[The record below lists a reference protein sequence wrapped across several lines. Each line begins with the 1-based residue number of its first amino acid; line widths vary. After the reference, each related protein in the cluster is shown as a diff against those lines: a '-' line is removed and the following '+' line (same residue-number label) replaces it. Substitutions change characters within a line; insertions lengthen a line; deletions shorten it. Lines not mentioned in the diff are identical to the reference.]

1 MDCIFSEPL
10 NYVGSP
16 PAEGDP
22 FAFSK
27 MVCTDDRFTLQTNST
42 TGSEFYINKTLSYGD
57 ILVLIFLILFFCA
70 GVLKLFW
77 NFHFKDYPSK
87 L

>member
-1 MDCIFSEPL
+1 MDCTFADPL
-10 NYVGSP
+10 NYTGSP

-22 FAFSK
+22 FAFST
-27 MVCTDDRFTLQTNST
+27 MTCTDDRFSQ
-42 TGSEFYINKTLSYGD
+42 YINTNNGGSFYLAKSLSYGD
-57 ILVLIFLILFFCA
+57 ILVLIFLILFFA
-70 GVLKLFW
+70 VGVLKLFW